1 MHGIT
6 SGWFN
11 GVDPV
16 DLLQVNKNIDRL
28 KSELAQGQ
36 FFEGLIDKYL
46 LNNTHTLSFVMRPD
60 ENYTSDLV
68 SEEKNR
74 LSKKV
79 DALTNEDKEQIAR
92 DGKNLLAS
100 QESTEDLSCLP
111 TLQLED
117 IAPKAKHTILEHTG
131 ICNTPV
137 QWRTTATNGIT
148 YFRAISSLP
157 SLPDDLK
164 MYLPLY
170 CDALLSLGT
179 KDQSM
184 AEIDEEIRLYTGG
197 LRASTTLTTNHSDID
212 HIEEGIALVGNCLDR
227 NIDKMYTILSKLIHE
242 TNFNDIEKL
251 KTLINGVSVSYLF

>member
-1 MHGIT
+1 
-6 SGWFN
+6 
-11 GVDPV
+11 
-16 DLLQVNKNIDRL
+16 
-28 KSELAQGQ
+28 
-36 FFEGLIDKYL
+36 
-46 LNNTHTLSFVMRPD
+46 MRPD
-60 ENYTSDLV
+60 EKYTSNLLA
-68 SEEKNR
+68 EEKDR
-74 LSKKV
+74 LAKKIET
-79 DALTNEDKEQIAR
+79 LTQEDKDQIAQ
-92 DGKNLLAS
+92 DGKDLLAS

-111 TLQLED
+111 TLQLSD

-148 YFRAISSLP
+148 YFRAISTLP

-179 KDQSM
+179 KSQSM

-227 NIDKMYTILSKLIHE
+227 NIDRMYSILAKLIHE
-242 TNFNDIEKL
+242 TNFEDVEKL
-251 KTLINGVSVSYLF
+251 KTLINGVSLISHV